1 MDHITLEIARSDETR
16 YMAMT
21 DGAFQPL
28 VGTRIQEIVEVKK
41 AIQHSID
48 KTITKQKFSE
58 IMWLA
63 KNDHLAPFNNQ

>member
-1 MDHITLEIARSDETR
+1 
-16 YMAMT
+16 MT

-28 VGTRIQEIVEVKK
+28 LGTRIQEIVEVKK

-58 IMWLA
+58 IM
-63 KNDHLAPFNNQ
+63 